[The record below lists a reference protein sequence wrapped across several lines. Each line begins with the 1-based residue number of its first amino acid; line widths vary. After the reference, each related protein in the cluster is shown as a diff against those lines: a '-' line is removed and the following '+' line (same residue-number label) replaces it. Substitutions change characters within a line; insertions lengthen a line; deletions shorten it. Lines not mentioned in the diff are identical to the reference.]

1 VTGTRVLL
9 VDDEPDLRAS
19 TAQALDLEGFAVH
32 DLAQA
37 DRALDLVS
45 FGFPGIVIT
54 DIRMPG
60 MDGLTLMNRI
70 HEIDRDIPVI
80 LVTGHGDV
88 QLAVRAMREGAY
100 DFIEKPFSVPQ
111 LAEIAAR
118 AADYRRLVVE
128 NRLLR
133 AAAGQ
138 ADDLETRL
146 VGRSP
151 AMIDLRRRIRTI
163 GPAEAD
169 VLIVGETGTGKDLVA
184 RALHDLSPR
193 ARRPF
198 IAIDCAALPPA
209 LIESELFGH
218 EAGAF
223 AGALRPRV
231 GKFEHAR
238 GGTVLLD
245 DIGSMPLETQG
256 RLLHV
261 IERREITRLGSNEVI
276 PLDVRFMATSRV
288 PLEPEAAAGRFRAD
302 LLYRLNVVTLT
313 VPPLAARREDV
324 GPLFLKLVAEAAARH
339 RVEAPTPSP
348 AFVGAVAARD
358 WPGNVRELRNA
369 ADCHALGLSLAPV
382 PGDGDPDPPP
392 RLADRVAAFERREIE
407 AALAA
412 HRGALRPVY
421 EALGLSRK
429 TLWEKM
435 QKYGIDKAAFG
446 DIEDDDQSLG
456 GIPPIR

>member
-1 VTGTRVLL
+1 MTAPPRILL
-9 VDDEPDLRAS
+9 VEDEPDLRAS
-19 TAQALDLEGFAVH
+19 TAQALDLAGFSVQ

-37 DRALDLVS
+37 DRALDLVG
-45 FGFPGIVIT
+45 FGFPGVVVT

-60 MDGLTLMNRI
+60 LDGLTLMNRI

-80 LVTGHGDV
+80 LITGHGDV

-100 DFIEKPFSVPQ
+100 DFIEKPFSTPQ
-111 LAEIAAR
+111 LTEIAAR
-118 AADYRRLVVE
+118 AADYRRLVLE

-138 ADDLETRL
+138 ADDLEARL
-146 VGRSP
+146 VGRS
-151 AMIDLRRRIRTI
+151 AAVVDLRRRIRTL

-169 VLIVGETGTGKDLVA
+169 VLITGETGTGKDLVA
-184 RALHDLSPR
+184 RALHDLSAR
-193 ARRPF
+193 ADRPF

-223 AGALRPRV
+223 AGALRARV

-238 GGTVLLD
+238 SGTVLLD
-245 DIGSMPLETQG
+245 DIGSMPVETQG

-261 IERREITRLGSNEVI
+261 IERREITRLGSNDSV
-276 PLDVRFMATSRV
+276 PLDTRFMATSRA
-288 PLEPEAAAGRFRAD
+288 PLEQEVAAGRFRAD
-302 LLYRLNVVTLT
+302 LFYRLNVVSVT
-313 VPPLAARREDV
+313 VPPLSARREDV
-324 GPLFLKLVAEAAARH
+324 PLLFLKLVAEAAQRH
-339 RVEAPTPSP
+339 RVDPPPPPP
-348 AFVGAVAARD
+348 ALVAGIAARD

-369 ADCHALGLSLAPV
+369 ADRYALGLVTAPDAA
-382 PGDGDPDPPP
+382 GDGPPQ

-412 HRGALRPVY
+412 HGGALRPVY

-435 QKYGIDKAAFG
+435 HKHGIDKQAFG
-446 DIEDDDQSLG
+446 ASAEEDD
-456 GIPPIR
+456 